1 MKPIYCHLGG
11 ALALSFTLAACVPA
25 PDSTPAPSPAPT
37 PVAPAPS
44 PAPTPAPTPAPVGN
58 WIDQPQTAGTWRWS
72 GNQAAFVERTAQ
84 GSPSSAAPMFVMEC
98 RKPDVRLLARIAAA
112 RPTSLT
118 IRTETTAR
126 TLQLTP
132 ATGAAAPLYGYVDLP
147 ARDPL
152 LDAMAVTRGRFAVET
167 PGQPALY
174 LPPWAEVTRIIEQCR

>member
-37 PVAPAPS
+37 PVTQTPTPTPPPPAPA
-44 PAPTPAPTPAPVGN
+44 GN
-58 WIDQPQTAGTWRWS
+58 WIDQPQTAGTWRLS
-72 GNQAAFVERTAQ
+72 GDQAAFVSRDGQ
-84 GSPSSAAPMFVMEC
+84 GNVAPSAPLFIMEC
-98 RKPDVRLLARIAAA
+98 RRPNLRLLTRIGGTRTA
-112 RPTSLT
+112 PLT
-118 IRTETTAR
+118 IRTESTAR

-132 ATGAAAPLYGYVDLP
+132 TGGSTAPGYGYVDLP

-174 LPPWAEVTRIIEQCR
+174 LPPWAEVTRVIEQCR